1 VIPSF
6 RWQVSQSTGALLC
19 AAFEIVEFLAG
30 TTDETTSFFTC
41 RRLKNSVTT
50 LLDSSAVP
58 IRVGREIR
66 FLDANASFAYEL
78 LTSINR

>member
-6 RWQVSQSTGALLC
+6 LFQVSQRTGALLC

-30 TTDETTSFFTC
+30 TTDETTTFFIC
-41 RRLKNSVTT
+41 RRFKSSATT
-50 LLDSSAVP
+50 LVDSSAVG
-58 IRVGREIR
+58 IRAGWEIR

-78 LTSINR
+78 LTSINK